1 MTKKKESVIPIQP
14 QRLKVSIRRGVPVVD
29 SREVAEMIGRPHWQ
43 LLRTIDT
50 MIRHLT
56 DNKIVVS
63 EFFLSATYIDETGR
77 TLPRY
82 NCTRKGCDMVANKQ
96 IGEAL
101 GYRDPQKAIDKI
113 HERYKS
119 RLDPLSVTVNLGA
132 TDGKNYD
139 KILYAAKGVYEIC
152 RHSDKPNA
160 DAFYDFVYE
169 ILEGLRLGHLRIVA
183 EKGTDEWQQAR
194 QLTKETR
201 KAETDVIKEF
211 VEYARLM
218 GSKNAD
224 YYYTSLSTLANKS
237 VEIKDRDFT
246 EGEKLHNLHLIERV
260 IAKALREGMGAG
272 RDYHD
277 IFKDAK
283 RRGEQ
288 FAELISLQEGA

>member
-1 MTKKKESVIPIQP
+1 MPKPTEK
-14 QRLKVSIRRGVPVVD
+14 
-29 SREVAEMIGRPHWQ
+29 
-43 LLRTIDT
+43 
-50 MIRHLT
+50 
-56 DNKIVVS
+56 
-63 EFFLSATYIDETGR
+63 
-77 TLPRY
+77 
-82 NCTRKGCDMVANKQ
+82 
-96 IGEAL
+96 
-101 GYRDPQKAIDKI
+101 
-113 HERYKS
+113 
-119 RLDPLSVTVNLGA
+119 LSVVKKARYGTLTLEFYG
-132 TDGKNYD
+132 D
-139 KILYAAKGVYEIC
+139 I
-152 RHSDKPNA
+152 RSSD
-160 DAFYDFVYE
+160 FY
-169 ILEGLRLGHLRIVA
+169 I
-183 EKGTDEWQQAR
+183 
-194 QLTKETR
+194 TR